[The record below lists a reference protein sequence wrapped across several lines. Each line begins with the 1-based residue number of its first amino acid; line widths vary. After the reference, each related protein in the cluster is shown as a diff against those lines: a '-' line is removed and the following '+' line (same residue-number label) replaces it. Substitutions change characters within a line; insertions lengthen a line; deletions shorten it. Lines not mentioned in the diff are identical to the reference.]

1 MANKTRGGTSMEHAK
16 IERINELARKQKTTG
31 LTLEEKREQDALRQ
45 EYLKGFRDNME
56 AVLEGVVLQ
65 RPDGSRI
72 PLKKKKTQ

>member
-1 MANKTRGGTSMEHAK
+1 MEHAK

-31 LTLEEKREQDALRQ
+31 LTLEEKREQDELRK

-72 PLKKKKTQ
+72 PLKKKKPQ

>member
-1 MANKTRGGTSMEHAK
+1 MEHAK

-31 LTLEEKREQDALRQ
+31 LTLEEKREQDELRK

-56 AVLEGVVLQ
+56 AVLEGVVMQ

>member
-1 MANKTRGGTSMEHAK
+1 MEHAK

-31 LTLEEKREQDALRQ
+31 LTLEEKREQDELRK